1 MLEPWILLA
10 TFISSLAIGLL
21 FIAWPA
27 LLTSQEHMERDLGA
41 RQATHTRPTPRV
53 GGIGIVLA
61 IILGCF
67 YYSDQLE
74 SDLLFSLAAGLVVFW
89 VGLREDIH
97 RNVSPR
103 ARLLAAFVSAALAIA
118 LTRTVVPDLGLF
130 PGILV
135 QWIFPA
141 IAITLLWSAGTCH
154 ALNLI
159 DGLNGLSS
167 IYTMSAAAGFFVIA
181 GYTGDVDI
189 QIVAGL
195 LISAMLGFF
204 VLNWPF
210 GRIFLGDAGAY
221 GIGHILA
228 WLGIILIARNP
239 SMAGMAI
246 LLLLFWPVCDTFFS
260 IVRRRVTRKATDQPD
275 RLHFHHLAVR
285 ALPLLK
291 KRSRRGQFDNPV
303 ATILLVPFLCVPIFT
318 GVVLWERPIAATFA
332 LAAYLVLFAI
342 GYVGA
347 MRYFTSHRC
356 RKPGRFVPLSLSRK
370 TEGRQNS
377 PLSGT
382 YTQDGENYDV
392 LIFRDNPAVYWT
404 LHAKAAGTGAL
415 ILYGK
420 FRNDVTAY
428 EHFLRDAEGTTAA

>member
-1 MLEPWILLA
+1 MFDPQFLFA
-10 TFISSLAIGLL
+10 TFLISLITGLL
-21 FIAWPA
+21 FIARPG
-27 LLTSQEHMERDLGA
+27 LLMSQEHMERDLGA

-53 GGIGIVLA
+53 GGIGIILA
-61 IILGCF
+61 MTLGCI
-67 YYSDQLE
+67 YYADQLGN
-74 SDLLFSLAAGLVVFW
+74 DLLLSLTSGLVVFW

-130 PGILV
+130 PGSLL
-135 QWIFPA
+135 QWVFPA

-167 IYTMSAAAGFFVIA
+167 IYSTSAAVGFFVIA
-181 GYTGDVDI
+181 GYTGDGDI

-195 LISAMLGFF
+195 LIAALLGFF
-204 VLNWPF
+204 ILNWPF

-221 GIGHILA
+221 GIGHVLA
-228 WLGIILIARNP
+228 WLGIVLVARNP
-239 SMAGMAI
+239 SVAGMAV
-246 LLLLFWPVCDTFFS
+246 LLLLFWPVCDTLFS
-260 IVRRRVTRKATDQPD
+260 ILRRRLTRKATDQPD

-285 ALPLLK
+285 ALPLLR
-291 KRSRRGQFDNPV
+291 KRNRIGQFDNPL
-303 ATILLVPFLCVPIFT
+303 ATILLVPFFGMPIIS
-318 GVVLWERPIAATFA
+318 GVVLWDYPVAATIA
-332 LAAYLVLFAI
+332 LAMYIALFAI
-342 GYVGA
+342 AYVVA
-347 MRYFTSHRC
+347 MRYFTSHRF
-356 RKPGRFVPLSLSRK
+356 RQPPRFVPLSLSRK
-370 TEGRQNS
+370 IRGRQNS

-382 YTQDGENYDV
+382 YTRDGENIDV
-392 LIFRDNPAVYWT
+392 LIFRDNPTVYWT

-415 ILYGK
+415 ILHGK

-428 EHFLRDAEGTTAA
+428 EHFLRDAEESKAA